1 MINMQRQQQANQ
13 YNQQPRNNA
22 HLRYGPA
29 IYNAQ

>member
-1 MINMQRQQQANQ
+1 MTNIQRQQANQ

-22 HLRYGPA
+22 HLRFGPA